1 MHKIKIK
8 EKPIKLT
15 GHVEARLYDANIIKT
30 YEDYCKY
37 RDSGRLDEVT
47 LQKTEGKNRI
57 VDVGIQQIIDLF
69 LGANVLYPAFCQN
82 GTNNTAVTAGDTGL
96 NTPTG
101 SRVAVN
107 YKYRS
112 GLSAKIDTFFTSADQ
127 NATWAEVALFTAS
140 TGGIM
145 FSRKIYAA
153 TFAKS
158 TSNTATVTW
167 TWTLSSS

>member
-1 MHKIKIK
+1 MLNF
-8 EKPIKLT
+8 P
-15 GHVEARLYDANIIKT
+15 RFYDSNIIKT
-30 YEDYCKY
+30 YDDYVRF
-37 RDSGRLDEVT
+37 RDSGKLDGVT
-47 LQKTEGKNRI
+47 LKTLKGDNRI

-82 GTNNTAVTAGDTGL
+82 GTGSTAVTAGDTGL
-96 NTPTG
+96 ATATG

-140 TGGIM
+140 SGGIM
-145 FSRKIYAA
+145 FCRKVYDS
-153 TFAKS
+153 TFVKS